1 MSQFF
6 SKLCCHFSGNS
17 RVKFDLSHYATKS
30 DLKEVIGVDAS
41 SIALKVHLA
50 SWKSDVDKL
59 DNTDKL

>member
-17 RVKFDLSHYATKS
+17 RVKF

-59 DNTDKL
+59 DNIDKL